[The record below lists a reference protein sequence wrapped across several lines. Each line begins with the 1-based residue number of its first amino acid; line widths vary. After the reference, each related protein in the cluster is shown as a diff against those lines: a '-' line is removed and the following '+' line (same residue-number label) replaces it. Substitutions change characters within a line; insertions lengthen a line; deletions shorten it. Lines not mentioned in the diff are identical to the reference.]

1 MMPPLMPTLL
11 MAAVRRLDPERA
23 HALAISGLMLGL
35 GGVARRPA
43 DPALAVEALG
53 LRFASPIGIAAGFDK
68 NAQVVRP
75 LARLGFGFVEVGT
88 VTKRPQSGNPRPRLF
103 RLAED
108 GALINRMGFNNQG
121 IDAMLARLARA
132 RRVAGVPVGIN
143 LGINKQG
150 AVPLRDYPDLV
161 RAAAPWADYLVIN
174 LSSPNTPGLRDL
186 QQAAFLA
193 ALLDAVAVANSLA
206 RPILVKLAPDL
217 PSESLAGLVE
227 AAIEGRAAG
236 LILTNTTLSRPDWL
250 RSRHAGESGGLSGR
264 PLRARSAA
272 MLATVA
278 RLARG
283 RLVLVGCGGI
293 AEAQD
298 VLDCVRAGADLVQLY
313 TGFVLEGPALPRRLR
328 ADLADLLRAQGIA
341 RLADAKG
348 TAL

>member
-1 MMPPLMPTLL
+1 MISPLIPIL
-11 MAAVRRLDPERA
+11 RRIDPERA
-23 HALAISGLMLGL
+23 HALAIAGLMLGL
-35 GGVARRPA
+35 ARAVRRPA
-43 DPALAVEALG
+43 DPALAVQALG
-53 LRFASPIGIAAGFDK
+53 LRFANPLGIAAGFDK
-68 NAQVVRP
+68 DAQVVRP

-121 IDAMLARLARA
+121 IDAMLARMART
-132 RRVAGVPVGIN
+132 RRVAGVPLGIN

-150 AVPLRDYPDLV
+150 AEPLRDYPDLV
-161 RAAAPWADYLVIN
+161 RLAAPWADYLVIN

-186 QQAAFLA
+186 QQADFLA
-193 ALLDAVAVANSLA
+193 ALLDAVAAANSLS

-217 PSESLAGLVE
+217 PAENLPALVE
-227 AAIEGRAAG
+227 AAVAGGAAG
-236 LILTNTTLSRPDWL
+236 LILTNTTLSRPEWL
-250 RSRHAGESGGLSGR
+250 RSRYASESGGLSGR

-272 MLATVA
+272 VLAAAA

-293 AEAQD
+293 TGAAD

-313 TGFVLEGPALPRRLR
+313 TGFVLEGPDLPRRL
-328 ADLADLLRAQGIA
+328 LADLSDLLCGQGIA
-341 RLADAKG
+341 HLSDAKG